1 MATERAT
8 HSLPIEKFKLG
19 FHNLDKYIPLFE
31 DAVELSC
38 NPATD
43 ARKKEL
49 CKKWFPLM
57 LDDAART
64 VYENITKTTWDAIKV
79 ELKTLMIDPQ
89 AQYNWK
95 AGYVTVIW
103 DEKESFHELAARVKR
118 CVDLYDPTADKPTQ
132 YFFRFRLALPPEFR
146 YAIDTSAAGES
157 KTIEDAKGAAY
168 RFQMALN
175 EMGLTFTSQKSVSFD
190 NGMGKPMM
198 GAAKNTGQTAGH
210 AMAGLAMGQGTS
222 FQAASLDPDRIKTL
236 EMGLQELSIK
246 VGNLKEEKATQSCH
260 SSTNRDR
267 GRYDSRD
274 RDRFD
279 SRDRGHYESRN
290 RGRYDSRDR
299 GRYDS
304 RDRGRHDSHDRGCYD
319 SRDRGYYDSRD
330 RSHYDSRDR
339 GRYDSRDRGRHD
351 DDHERDR
358 HSPERGWQ
366 DRHHRRDSP
375 DRRNS
380 PERRDSPDHWNASRE
395 DSDEDWDDHRERNRR
410 H

>member
-8 HSLPIEKFKLG
+8 HSLPIEKFRLG

-118 CVDLYDPTADKPTQ
+118 CVDLYDPTADKKTQ

-157 KTIEDAKGAAY
+157 GTIEDAKGAAY

-222 FQAASLDPDRIKTL
+222 FQAASMDPDRVKTL
-236 EMGLQELSIK
+236 EMGLQKLSIE
-246 VGNLKEEKATQSCH
+246 VGNLKEEKATQSRH
-260 SSTNRDR
+260 SSTNREER
-267 GRYDSRD
+267 RPHYENSSSRQP
-274 RDRFD
+274 
-279 SRDRGHYESRN
+279 SRDRGDSYER
-290 RGRYDSRDR
+290 RRYDSRDR
-299 GRYDS
+299 GRY
-304 RDRGRHDSHDRGCYD
+304 DSHDRGCYD
-319 SRDRGYYDSRD
+319 SRDRGR
-330 RSHYDSRDR
+330 YDSRDR

>member
-8 HSLPIEKFKLG
+8 HSLPIEKFRLG

-64 VYENITKTTWDAIKV
+64 VYENITKTTWDAIKA
-79 ELKTLMIDPQ
+79 ELKTLLIDPQ

-175 EMGLTFTSQKSVSFD
+175 EMGLTFTLQKSVSFD

-198 GAAKNTGQTAGH
+198 GAVKNTGQTAGH

-246 VGNLKEEKATQSCH
+246 VGNLKEEKATQSRH
-260 SSTNRDR
+260 SLTNRDR

-279 SRDRGHYESRN
+279 SRDRGHYDSHNRGRYDSRN

-299 GRYDS
+299 R
-304 RDRGRHDSHDRGCYD
+304 
-319 SRDRGYYDSRD
+319 
-330 RSHYDSRDR
+330 
-339 GRYDSRDRGRHD
+339 RHD

-358 HSPERGWQ
+358 HSPERGRQ

-375 DRRNS
+375 DRRC